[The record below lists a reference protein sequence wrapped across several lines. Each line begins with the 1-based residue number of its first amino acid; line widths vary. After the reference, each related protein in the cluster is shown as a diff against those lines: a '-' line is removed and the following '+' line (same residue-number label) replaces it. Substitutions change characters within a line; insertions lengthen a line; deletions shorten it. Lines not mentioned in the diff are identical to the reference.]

1 MSLTI
6 AAMPAYN
13 EERSIAKMVLNCKKH
28 VDCVVV
34 VDDAAPTPGRRSSE
48 ALGGC
53 KHIAPATRRRS
64 RHASTGLEL
73 MAYGLPPQRH

>member
-34 VDDAAPTPGRRSSE
+34 VDDGSSDATAEIVLSPGGLE
-48 ALGGC
+48 
-53 KHIAPATRRRS
+53 HIGPATRRRVGMRALGWS
-64 RHASTGLEL
+64 
-73 MAYGLPPQRH
+73 